1 MSLEDILLEVDIRS
15 VICVTQV
22 VLLKTDGVSTQ
33 IVSQEH

>member
-1 MSLEDILLEVDIRS
+1 MSLEDILLEVDICS

-22 VLLKTDGVSTQ
+22 VLLKIDGVSTQ